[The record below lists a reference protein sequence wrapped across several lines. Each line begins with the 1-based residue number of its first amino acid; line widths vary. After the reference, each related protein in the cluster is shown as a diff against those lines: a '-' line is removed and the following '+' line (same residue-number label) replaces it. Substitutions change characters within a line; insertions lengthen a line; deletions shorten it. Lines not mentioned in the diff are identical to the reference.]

1 MCKATT
7 QAVVMVR
14 ARAFSGEGVSWHKA
28 TVGLDGTVAVWDPV
42 AGHYTVCHA
51 MCRRA
56 VRRARHAAA
65 PLLGELAR
73 IGREVGR

>member
-1 MCKATT
+1 MVKATE

-14 ARAFSGEGVSWHKA
+14 ARAFSGEGVRWHKA
-28 TVGLDGTVAVWDPV
+28 MVGRDGSVAVWDSV

-56 VRRARHAAA
+56 IRRARHAAA
-65 PLLGELAR
+65 PILGELAR
-73 IGREVGR
+73 IEREVGQ